1 MPLGVYCQFAVV
13 ALPAPIEPADRPYT
27 PARNALPAMCT
38 LIAIHR
44 TVSGAPLVV
53 AANRDEFLDRPSEGP
68 SVRETPGGPVMAPRD
83 ARAGGTWL
91 GINSTGVFA
100 GVTNRRGKPQDPS
113 LRTRGSLVFE
123 ALAAETAKDGAEI
136 ITRVPEDSYNA
147 FNFFIADA
155 DDAFV
160 ITYDARPELRELAPG
175 PHLVGNVEPD
185 DRREPKVD
193 RLMERAE
200 EAAKCDREN
209 VLDELSSVCR
219 EHDCAGGPLDDT
231 CVHTPLYGTRS
242 SCLYLQGESPREDH
256 FLYSEGAPCAQPYQD
271 LTALLPEPSR
281 RAGYGSREQLSRRV
295 I

>member
-1 MPLGVYCQFAVV
+1 MPLGVYSDFAVA
-13 ALPAPIEPADRPYT
+13 ALPSPIERCDRIYT
-27 PARNALPAMCT
+27 RTRNALPAMCT

-53 AANRDEFLDRPSEGP
+53 AANRDEYLDRPSEGP
-68 SVRETPGGPVMAPRD
+68 SIQETPSGPVMAPRD
-83 ARAGGTWL
+83 VRAGGTWL
-91 GINSTGVFA
+91 GINPTGVFA
-100 GVTNRRGKPQDPS
+100 GVTNRRGNPQDPS
-113 LRTRGSLVFE
+113 LRTRGTLVFE
-123 ALAAETAKDGAEI
+123 ALAAATAREGAQI
-136 ITRVPEDSYNA
+136 IKRVPEDSYNA

-155 DDAFV
+155 NDAFV

-200 EAAKCDREN
+200 KVAKSGREN

-219 EHDCAGGPLDDT
+219 EHDSGGGPLADT

-242 SCLYLQGESPREDH
+242 SCLYLQGSKRSEDH
-256 FLYSEGAPCAQPYQD
+256 FFFAEGSPCTQPYQD
-271 LTALLPEPSR
+271 LTALLPELSR
-281 RAGYGSREQLSRRV
+281 RAGHGTREQQSRRV
-295 I
+295 T